1 MNRSNRVISSAAALI
16 AVFFAASSS
25 AQPPSPPPGT
35 SAQKPLKGDNA
46 AAKAAKADGKA
57 TPAEAKPEKSD
68 SKENAPGAEKKPHH
82 HADPSKGDGE
92 HGRGPMPGAHPYER
106 GGFRRLGEDFR
117 QGRVKKAE
125 LKERLAAMHETKKDR
140 RRDHQKALER
150 RWGATLAHP
159 ACREE
164 LRHHARREAFLGRAL
179 FLAQT
184 EVTKDKEKV
193 VERIEK
199 LIAKEDER
207 HARAM
212 ERLKSM
218 PPRTGP
224 SAMPSAMPS
233 ALPTPAGSAAKAG
246 ER

>member
-1 MNRSNRVISSAAALI
+1 MNSSNRVISSTAALM
-16 AVFFAASSS
+16 AVFFAASTS
-25 AQPPSPPPGT
+25 AQAPSPPPGS
-35 SAQKPLKGDNA
+35 SAPKPLKAADNA
-46 AAKAAKADGKA
+46 AAKAAKADEKA
-57 TPAEAKPEKSD
+57 TRADAKPEKSD
-68 SKENAPGAEKKPHH
+68 SKENAPGEKKPHL

-92 HGRGPMPGAHPYER
+92 HGRGPMHGVHPYER
-106 GGFRRLGEDFR
+106 GGFRKLGEDFR

-125 LKERLAAMHETKKDR
+125 LKERLAAMHESKKDR
-140 RRDHQKALER
+140 RRDHQKALES

-199 LIAKEDER
+199 LIAKEEER

-224 SAMPSAMPS
+224 SAMPSA
-233 ALPTPAGSAAKAG
+233 LPTPAASAEKAG
-246 ER
+246 EQ

>member
-1 MNRSNRVISSAAALI
+1 MNSSNRVISSAAALI
-16 AVFFAASSS
+16 AVFFAASTS
-25 AQPPSPPPGT
+25 AQPPSPPPGN
-35 SAQKPLKGDNA
+35 SAPKPLKADNA
-46 AAKAAKADGKA
+46 AARAAKADAKA
-57 TPAEAKPEKSD
+57 EKSD
-68 SKENAPGAEKKPHH
+68 SKENAPGAERKPHD

-92 HGRGPMPGAHPYER
+92 HGRGSMHGAHPYGH
-106 GGFRRLGEDFR
+106 GGFRKLGEDFR

-125 LKERLAAMHETKKDR
+125 LKDRLAAMRETKKDR
-140 RRDHQKALER
+140 RRDHQKALES

-218 PPRTGP
+218 PPGTR
-224 SAMPSAMPS
+224 PSAMPS
-233 ALPTPAGSAAKAG
+233 ALPTPAASAAKAG
-246 ER
+246 EQ

>member
-1 MNRSNRVISSAAALI
+1 MNSSNRMISSAAALV
-16 AVFFAASSS
+16 AVFVAASTS
-25 AQPPSPPPGT
+25 AQPPNPPPGN
-35 SAQKPLKGDNA
+35 SAARPLKAADNA
-46 AAKAAKADGKA
+46 AAKTPKADEKA
-57 TPAEAKPEKSD
+57 TR
-68 SKENAPGAEKKPHH
+68 AEKKPHL

-92 HGRGPMPGAHPYER
+92 HGRGPMLGGHAHGP
-106 GGFRRLGEDFR
+106 GGFRELGEDFR

-125 LKERLAAMHETKKDR
+125 LKDRLAAMHESKKDR
-140 RRDHQKALER
+140 RHDHQKALER

-164 LRHHARREAFLGRAL
+164 LRRHARREAFLGRAL

-199 LIAKEDER
+199 LMAKEEER

-218 PPRTGP
+218 PPGAP
-224 SAMPSAMPS
+224 PSAMPS
-233 ALPTPAGSAAKAG
+233 ALPPPAASAAKAG

>member
-1 MNRSNRVISSAAALI
+1 MNSSNRVISSRAALI

-25 AQPPSPPPGT
+25 AQPPSSAPGN
-35 SAQKPLKGDNA
+35 SAQKPLKAADHA
-46 AAKAAKADGKA
+46 AAKAAKGDEKATRTDGKDNA
-57 TPAEAKPEKSD
+57 ADAEMKRHMHPDASD
-68 SKENAPGAEKKPHH
+68 GE
-82 HADPSKGDGE
+82 GE
-92 HGRGPMPGAHPYER
+92 HGRGPMHGAHPHGP
-106 GGFRRLGEDFR
+106 GGFRKLGEDFG

-125 LKERLAAMHETKKDR
+125 LKERIAAMHESKTDR
-140 RRDHQKALER
+140 RRDHQKMLER
-150 RWGATLAHP
+150 RWGATLANP

-179 FLAQT
+179 FVAQT

-193 VERIEK
+193 LDRIEK

-218 PPRTGP
+218 PPG
-224 SAMPSAMPS
+224 AGPSAMPS
-233 ALPTPAGSAAKAG
+233 ALPTPAASAGKAG